1 MAANLEPN
9 ERTAEAQQVGTQ
21 PDGPGRRVGV
31 KGELS
36 FILDL
41 APDGASIFRERLPQ
55 IQAEAAYW
63 ETRVGTVQELR
74 ALLIDNDTR
83 MLLTITYDGDFQPY
97 LVDIADHAAPWLD
110 RIFTGVIDGFG
121 GVDSPDAG
129 EFFAKRALTAE
140 LYFVAHPDVSV
151 RDVAKMKRLSDAFGE
166 VLDAA
171 S

>member
-1 MAANLEPN
+1 MTSIEAN
-9 ERTAEAQQVGTQ
+9 ERTAEAQEVTTQ

-36 FILDL
+36 FVLDL
-41 APDGASIFRERLPQ
+41 ATDGAKVFRERLPQ

-74 ALLIDNDTR
+74 ALLIDDDTR

-97 LVDIADHAAPWLD
+97 LVDIANHAAPWLD
-110 RIFTGVIDGFG
+110 QIFTGVVDGFD
-121 GVDSPDAG
+121 GVDSPGAADY
-129 EFFAKRALTAE
+129 FAKRARTAE
-140 LYFVAHPDVSV
+140 LYFVAHPDVTV
-151 RDVAKMKRLSDAFGE
+151 RDAARMQRLSDALGE

-171 S
+171 G